1 MLVPHAEHRIAGRPI
16 AHPLRKI
23 LARNRW
29 APTLALLQLTLR
41 RLLGRGGNHGLLA
54 AALPIPT
61 ILFAPLLATG
71 RAGSVTPARLH
82 PTPALRRA
90 TTLFVAITDLRMRR
104 CEPPFTALQ
113 KTTTASTRRGRDLL
127 PERREMMKCRWAQG
141 RVDPDGPV
149 SESSWRLAPRR
160 FYPVTHPPYL
170 RNPGPR
176 SNHHALAR
184 ATPRFWYPSKKLLT
198 ARGGSSGE

>member
-1 MLVPHAEHRIAGRPI
+1 MLVPHAEHRIAARPI

-23 LARNRW
+23 LARICW
-29 APTLALLQLTLR
+29 ALTLALRQ
-41 RLLGRGGNHGLLA
+41 LLGRGSAVDGLLA

-61 ILFAPLLATG
+61 ILFASLLATG
-71 RAGSVTPARLH
+71 RAGPVPPARLH
-82 PTPALRRA
+82 PTPARRRA

-104 CEPPFTALQ
+104 CEPPFAPLQ
-113 KTTTASTRRGRDLL
+113 KTTTGSTRRGRDLL

-141 RVDPDGPV
+141 RADPDGQV

-160 FYPVTHPPYL
+160 FYPLTQPPYL

-176 SNHHALAR
+176 SNHR
-184 ATPRFWYPSKKLLT
+184 AWPGPPRDFGTLLK
-198 ARGGSSGE
+198 RC